1 MRRIW
6 RSAPKAGRGVENYT
20 MLWKGFE
27 MHLVIG
33 SLSDNKIRR
42 AAQYSWNWTVEAQ
55 HRVPSI
61 RKRKWSL
68 KEFCTCDSFH
78 HFFSIKLGWCFQTTY
93 LGTHAAVA
101 LKQELIPGKQTRWS
115 PSQNQWNYE
124 SLLQKDVFKIWVL
137 FQGINS
143 CNAINLLI
151 RESQPQSPPASLST
165 SCCSLCPWKQSP
177 VSNPF
182 HLPQSYE
189 PDELTKEM
197 AHLEGLMKDLNAITT
212 AWPPS
217 PGHDSRLFHKS
228 WDLALEHKELY
239 SKKNTEEEG
248 QHIESIPRKQR
259 NQLVH
264 LCYSWS
270 KRDDLPGHHPVTKSH
285 QVEFHLP
292 AESRQ
297 DGTQQAEI

>member
-1 MRRIW
+1 MYKSRNGTQELCCSGFGKSTAGIGIPHGLFLYSENKGERMRRIW
-6 RSAPKAGRGVENYT
+6 RSAPKAGKGVENYT

-124 SLLQKDVFKIWVL
+124 SLLQKDV
-137 FQGINS
+137 
-143 CNAINLLI
+143 
-151 RESQPQSPPASLST
+151 
-165 SCCSLCPWKQSP
+165 
-177 VSNPF
+177 
-182 HLPQSYE
+182 
-189 PDELTKEM
+189 
-197 AHLEGLMKDLNAITT
+197 
-212 AWPPS
+212 
-217 PGHDSRLFHKS
+217 
-228 WDLALEHKELY
+228 
-239 SKKNTEEEG
+239 
-248 QHIESIPRKQR
+248 
-259 NQLVH
+259 
-264 LCYSWS
+264 
-270 KRDDLPGHHPVTKSH
+270 
-285 QVEFHLP
+285 
-292 AESRQ
+292 
-297 DGTQQAEI
+297 